1 MTWLA
6 GMQRRGRR
14 QLAVT
19 PARLSGEPR
28 GVTVAAVTEPPCTT
42 ETRRRQNVLFTPYF
56 VAELVLIA
64 RKGAAP
70 AAGPFTSPLGMRAER
85 RRHARPARITCRP
98 AELDAAHFT
107 AANDR
112 FTVGG
117 FVRMRQT
124 MAEIPAT
131 ANDILFSHSE
141 QINLQILP
149 VQPCISGFYCARFA
163 MADLSGAMRSGAD
176 GLLVFGG
183 QSGTER
189 SLFVGRGVQRGGRT
203 GRSEPPPPLT
213 PD

>member
-1 MTWLA
+1 MH
-6 GMQRRGRR
+6 G
-14 QLAVT
+14 
-19 PARLSGEPR
+19 
-28 GVTVAAVTEPPCTT
+28 
-42 ETRRRQNVLFTPYF
+42 
-56 VAELVLIA
+56 
-64 RKGAAP
+64 
-70 AAGPFTSPLGMRAER
+70 
-85 RRHARPARITCRP
+85 PARITCRP
-98 AELDAAHFT
+98 AELDAAHLT

-112 FTVGG
+112 FTVCE

-124 MAEIPAT
+124 MAEISAT

-189 SLFVGRGVQRGGRT
+189 SLFVGVECSEAAGRADLSRRRRLHPT
-203 GRSEPPPPLT
+203 DRQTDAYTRLT
-213 PD
+213 DSY